1 MGALKATGP
10 IVWAKTNREES
21 LLDRFDRDYDCRLA
35 NDPMLLQRALETRY
49 QVYCVENAFE
59 NAHDNRSGIETDEF
73 DFCSRHSVLIYRPTG
88 ETIGTVRLI
97 LPVNGKLDSFS
108 MRGIASLCKNKL
120 PVPLAST
127 AEVSRFSVSKRSRQE
142 ALSSAQANR
151 SLSQMAHAMRRT
163 EPLPSLGLIQGLVR
177 MSMLHGISHWC
188 AVMEPKMLRMLAA
201 MGIHFE
207 PVGDLVEH
215 HGLRQL
221 CYCEIASVL
230 ETVKQERPSFWEI
243 ISAGGALRAVL
254 SD

>member
-1 MGALKATGP
+1 MGALSAIGP
-10 IVWAKTNREES
+10 IAWAKTNHEES
-21 LLDRFDRDYDCRLA
+21 LFDRFDRDYDCRLA
-35 NDPMLLQRALETRY
+35 NDPTLLQRALETRY

-59 NAHDNRSGIETDEF
+59 NPQDNCSGIETDEF

-142 ALSSAQANR
+142 TLSSAQASR
-151 SLSQMAHAMRRT
+151 SLNQMARAMRRT

-221 CYCEIASVL
+221 CYCEVASVL
-230 ETVKQERPSFWEI
+230 ETVKQERPTFWEVI
-243 ISAGGALRAVL
+243 TAGGALRPVL